1 MVPKSKRQKDIMA
14 VEELLVHIK
23 QSEYHGNKLKEIY
36 SVLSKKKVAIFN
48 KVTEENFIE
57 LFI

>member
-1 MVPKSKRQKDIMA
+1 MPKSKRQKCYHGGGRT
-14 VEELLVHIK
+14 LVHIK
-23 QSEYHGNKLKEIY
+23 QSEYHMNKLKKFKCF
-36 SVLSKKKVAIFN
+36 VKKDLAIVA

>member
-1 MVPKSKRQKDIMA
+1 MPKSKRQKDIMA

-23 QSEYHGNKLKEIY
+23 QSEYHMNKLKEIY
-36 SVLSKKKVAIFN
+36 SILSRKELAIVAKVI
-48 KVTEENFIE
+48 EENFIE

>member
-1 MVPKSKRQKDIMA
+1 MPKSKRQKDIMA

-23 QSEYHGNKLKEIY
+23 QSEYHLNKLKEIH
-36 SVLSKKKVAIFN
+36 SILSKKDLAIVA